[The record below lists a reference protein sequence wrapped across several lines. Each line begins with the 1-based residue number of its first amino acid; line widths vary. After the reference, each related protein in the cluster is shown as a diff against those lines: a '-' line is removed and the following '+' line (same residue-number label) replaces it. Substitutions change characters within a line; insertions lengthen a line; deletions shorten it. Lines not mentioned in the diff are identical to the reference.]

1 MTKKIVTALILSLF
15 ISGCATQTAD
25 KRVARAKAKYAESNP
40 VPQAPSPMVR
50 LECNTQAG
58 TQITAMMNGA
68 SQTVTINSAVF
79 RFVDRDD
86 IQGIDTLSFARTVD
100 GITSWVFVNMAS
112 SDPVYLSIV
121 SQKTVLKFMCSAYKG

>member
-1 MTKKIVTALILSLF
+1 MTKKTISVLILSLF
-15 ISGCATQTAD
+15 IGGCTTQTTD
-25 KRVARAKAKYAESNP
+25 ERMARAKAKYAESNP
-40 VPQAPSPMVR
+40 VAQAPSPLVR

-86 IQGIDTLSFARTVD
+86 VTLSFARTVD
-100 GITSWVFVNMAS
+100 GVTSWVFVNMAS

>member
-1 MTKKIVTALILSLF
+1 MTKKTISVLILSLF
-15 ISGCATQTAD
+15 IGGCTTQTTD
-25 KRVARAKAKYAESNP
+25 ERMARAKAKYAESNP
-40 VPQAPSPMVR
+40 VAQAPSPLVR

-86 IQGIDTLSFARTVD
+86 VQGIDTLSFARTVD
-100 GITSWVFVNMAS
+100 GVTSWVFVNIAS

>member
-1 MTKKIVTALILSLF
+1 
-15 ISGCATQTAD
+15 
-25 KRVARAKAKYAESNP
+25 
-40 VPQAPSPMVR
+40 
-50 LECNTQAG
+50 
-58 TQITAMMNGA
+58 MMNGA

-86 IQGIDTLSFARTVD
+86 VTLSFARTVD
-100 GITSWVFVNMAS
+100 GVTSWVFVNMAS